1 MKDNKDVFYMKTAL
15 ELAAKAEGHTSP
27 NPLVG
32 CVIVKSGRVIGE
44 GYHKKAGLAH
54 AEVEALKQAGSK
66 AKGAVLY
73 VNLEPCSHF
82 GKTPPCA
89 DAIINAGVKEV
100 VCAMKDPN
108 PLVSG
113 KGFNKL
119 RKAGIKVKTGVLHF
133 EACRLNRIFIKNI
146 TLEKPYVVMK
156 AAVSTDGKMALKNGE
171 SKWITSA
178 PARQEAQKLRLMCDA
193 ILVGINT
200 VINDNP
206 FLDCRIDKRKKIKKI
221 ILDTNGRMPEKGN
234 IYLNSAPENI
244 YVAVKRMEER
254 KAERMI
260 KRGINIIYL
269 KGNEEKP
276 APDKV
281 LSELFCRGIR
291 SVLLEGGGTVIA
303 SFLKERLIDEAH
315 IHIAPVIMGS
325 DGIPFA
331 GEMGIEKM
339 HDAIKLKNHTVKQ
352 CGPDILISGEIKY
365 PEVKSVQR
373 DSL

>member
-1 MKDNKDVFYMKTAL
+1 MKENKDIFYIKTVL

-32 CVIVKSGRVIGE
+32 CVIVKSGKIAGA
-44 GYHKKAGLAH
+44 GFHKKAGQAH

-113 KGFNKL
+113 KGFSKL
-119 RKAGIKVKTGVLHF
+119 KKAGIKVKTGVLRD
-133 EACRLNRIFIKNI
+133 EALALNRIFIKNI

-156 AAVSTDGKMALKNGE
+156 AAVSMDGKMALKNGV

-178 PARQEAQKLRLMCDA
+178 PARQEAQKLRRMCDG

-206 FLDCRIDKRKKIKKI
+206 FLDCRIDKSKKIKKI

-234 IYLNSAPENI
+234 IYLNCAPEDI
-244 YVAVKRMEER
+244 YVAVKSMEKG

-260 KRGINIIYL
+260 KKGINVIYL
-269 KGNEEKP
+269 KGNSERP
-276 APDKV
+276 QPDKV

-291 SVLLEGGGTVIA
+291 SVLLEGGGTVIS

-315 IHIAPVIMGS
+315 IHIAPLIMGN

-331 GEMGIEKM
+331 GQLGIERM
-339 HDAIKLKNHTVKQ
+339 QDAIKLKSTTIQQ
-352 CGPDILISGEIKY
+352 CGPDVLISGEIQY